1 LWDVRF
7 DTSFLT
13 LGCSDVKWEFKNMKK
28 WIAFVMLVLA
38 LSPAFVTADDFLGAP
53 VLPGGNIVVSRE
65 DRLEKTYDMPYDEVV
80 KFYKEALKDF
90 KYVKVWDRGNSMYME
105 DHLNRPWHSIT
116 ILKGDNGV
124 TTVVTIKDNWTWI
137 IGTLVIRFVGVFVVL
152 FVLYVALS
160 FSGAIISRLV
170 DKPKKKKAAA

>member
-1 LWDVRF
+1 
-7 DTSFLT
+7 
-13 LGCSDVKWEFKNMKK
+13 
-28 WIAFVMLVLA
+28 
-38 LSPAFVTADDFLGAP
+38 
-53 VLPGGNIVVSRE
+53 
-65 DRLEKTYDMPYDEVV
+65 
-80 KFYKEALKDF
+80 
-90 KYVKVWDRGNSMYME
+90 MYME